1 MGRGGKEASVGAPG
15 PTRGTDL
22 GRYDPKKV
30 KTRTF
35 CLKGEKVGWE
45 RVRKLTHHLEI
56 NKLNAFNFFYIYGK
70 ILF

>member
-1 MGRGGKEASVGAPG
+1 MGAPG

-45 RVRKLTHHLEI
+45 RIR
-56 NKLNAFNFFYIYGK
+56 KLNAFNFYIYGK

>member
-15 PTRGTDL
+15 PARGTDL

-35 CLKGEKVGWE
+35 CLKSEKVGWE
-45 RVRKLTHHLEI
+45 RIR
-56 NKLNAFNFFYIYGK
+56 KLNAFNFFYIYGK

>member
-15 PTRGTDL
+15 PTRGTEL

-45 RVRKLTHHLEI
+45 RIR
-56 NKLNAFNFFYIYGK
+56 KLNAFNFYIYGK